1 MLSKCANPECIETF
15 RYLHQGKI
23 FRLSPT
29 PEIQIA
35 TRAFKPELQER
46 FWLCTG
52 CAKKITLV
60 WEGTQV
66 SMVPVPIK
74 ALVLLPP
81 APKVKKTT
89 GLRRLRARA
98 ASAGREDRDEG
109 KAARR

>member
-1 MLSKCANPECIETF
+1 MLSKCANPECSETF

-35 TRAFKPELQER
+35 TGMHRLELQER

-60 WEGTQV
+60 WNGTQV
-66 SMVPVPIK
+66 RLVPVPVK
-74 ALVLLPP
+74 VPALMPP
-81 APKVKKTT
+81 APKVKKSG

-98 ASAGREDRDEG
+98 ASAGREDR
-109 KAARR
+109 